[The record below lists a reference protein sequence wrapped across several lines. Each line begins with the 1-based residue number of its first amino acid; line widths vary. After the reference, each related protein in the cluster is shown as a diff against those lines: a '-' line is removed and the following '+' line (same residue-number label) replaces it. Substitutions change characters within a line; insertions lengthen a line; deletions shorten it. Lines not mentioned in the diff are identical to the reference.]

1 MQIHRDISDRL
12 RGLSEATPAIV
23 LTGARQTGKTTALR
37 SAFPDH
43 RYVTLDLPSMADRAE
58 RDPDAFLTDHPP
70 PLVIDEVQYAPGL
83 FRHLK
88 SVIDG
93 ERRAYGRFVLTG
105 SQKFTLMRDVSESLA
120 GRCVWL
126 ELEGF
131 SLAEIRRTVPW
142 GALPAHALLD
152 EVLVRGAFPELW
164 VNPRLRPPDFFASYV
179 ATYLERDV
187 RQLLNVTSLRDFE
200 RFIRA
205 CAHRNGQLLDRSD
218 IARDVGI
225 SPKTAD
231 AWLGVLVA
239 SNQVFLLE
247 PWFANVG
254 KRLVKSPKLYFADTG
269 LCAWLLGVTPT
280 TLRASSYLGGLW
292 EALVYGEIRKA
303 LVAASLPATV
313 WFYRDDRQL
322 EVDFL
327 ITAGGRGAVVE
338 AKHTERPDARDGRGI
353 QALMDLAAARSVREL
368 AECRGLIV
376 SRTAEPFPVTD
387 QGPRVDTLDLER
399 LPGWLG
405 DFFA

>member
-1 MQIHRDISDRL
+1 MEIHREISERL
-12 RGLSEATPAIV
+12 RDLGEATPAIV

-37 SAFPDH
+37 LAFPDH
-43 RYVTLDLPSMADRAE
+43 GYVTLDLPSMADRAE
-58 RDPDAFLTDHPP
+58 RDPEAFLADHPP

-88 SVIDG
+88 GAIDAD
-93 ERRAYGRFVLTG
+93 RRAYGRFVLTG

-131 SLAEIRRTVPW
+131 SLPEIRRTRPW

-152 EVLVRGAFPELW
+152 EVLIRGAFPELW

-187 RQLLNVTSLRDFE
+187 RQLINVTSLRDFE

-254 KRLVKSPKLYFADTG
+254 KRLVKSPKLYFSDPG
-269 LCAWLLGVTPT
+269 LCAWLLGVTPA
-280 TLRASSYLGGLW
+280 TLRGSPYLGGLW
-292 EALVYGEIRKA
+292 EALVYAEIRKA
-303 LVAASLPATV
+303 LVAHSLPATV

-327 ITAGGRGAVVE
+327 LTAGGRGVIIE
-338 AKHTERPDARDGRGI
+338 AKHTERPESRDARGV
-353 QALMDLAAARSVREL
+353 QALMDLAAVRGVREL
-368 AECRGLIV
+368 AERRGLIV
-376 SRTAEPFPVTD
+376 SRTAEPYPVTES
-387 QGPRVDTLDLER
+387 GPRVDTLDLER
-399 LPGWLG
+399 LPGALAG
-405 DFFA
+405 FFG